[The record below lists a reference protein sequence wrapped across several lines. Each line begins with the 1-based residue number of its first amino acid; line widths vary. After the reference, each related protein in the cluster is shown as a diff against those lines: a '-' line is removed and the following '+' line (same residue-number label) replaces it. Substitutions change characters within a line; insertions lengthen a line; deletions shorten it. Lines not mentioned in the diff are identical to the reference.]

1 MQERKRR
8 KDCISKRLHLQTLDL
23 SHSASLC
30 TSQMFVAGSQWSQ
43 GLLKWNKQT
52 AEIHFKEKASSAASS
67 QSCQVENTISSSRR
81 RRPVQ
86 DVSPPHTCFRLS
98 SPSPPSQHLL
108 RVGQKKKKSWY
119 SLRCRMGKHREHGDR
134 GWDQTWTKTL
144 GKRYLQILGLGPN
157 IWSFDYSYWEA
168 NGEGKSEGKG

>member
-1 MQERKRR
+1 MWIYAREKKR
-8 KDCISKRLHLQTLDL
+8 KRLHLQTLDL

-52 AEIHFKEKASSAASS
+52 AEIHFKEKASTAASS

-81 RRPVQ
+81 RKPVQ
-86 DVSPPHTCFRLS
+86 DVSPPHTCSRLS

-108 RVGQKKKKSWY
+108 LVGQKKKKSWY

-134 GWDQTWTKTL
+134 GWDQSWI
-144 GKRYLQILGLGPN
+144 KRYLQMLGLSPN
-157 IWSFDYSYWEA
+157 NWSYDYSY
-168 NGEGKSEGKG
+168 GEDNEGGKS

>member
-52 AEIHFKEKASSAASS
+52 AEIHFKEKASTAASS

-86 DVSPPHTCFRLS
+86 DVSPPHSSFHLS
-98 SPSPPSQHLL
+98 SPSQHLL
-108 RVGQKKKKSWY
+108 LLGQKKHQSWY
-119 SLRCRMGKHREHGDR
+119 SLRSRMGHHWGHRYL
-134 GWDQTWTKTL
+134 GWDQNQEIFTDTRVFAAFGRWTL
-144 GKRYLQILGLGPN
+144 VQVDP
-157 IWSFDYSYWEA
+157 
-168 NGEGKSEGKG
+168 